1 MFLLSSSGNENI
13 MRSPSAAITISA
25 QSQKR
30 CAQIFNLGSIIAVLL
45 MPAFPVLFI
54 WIGISIFVYSANI
67 QHPSLR
73 VRHYTQYAGYRFY
86 GISGCLLACMI
97 FAGMLI
103 PIVGNA
109 LHLVLILWAIAFLVV
124 VPAGLSSLMKAQKEP
139 WQDMQVET
147 P

>member
-1 MFLLSSSGNENI
+1 MNKPATIS
-13 MRSPSAAITISA
+13 TISA

-30 CAQIFNLGSIIAVLL
+30 CAQIFNIGSIVAITA

-67 QHPSLR
+67 QHPSPL
-73 VRHYTQYAGYRFY
+73 VRRYTQYAGYRFY
-86 GISGCLLACMI
+86 GVSGCLLASMI
-97 FAGMLI
+97 FAGVLI
-103 PIVGNA
+103 PMVGNA

-124 VPAGLSSLMKAQKEP
+124 VPAGLSSLIKARKEA
-139 WQDMQVET
+139 WQDISIDT